1 MHHLVGL
8 LELFGMFAVCLC
20 FVVLL
25 PNTGAF
31 LASLFG
37 LVVGENTLAKMQG
50 RESGTNMHLDD

>member
-8 LELFGMFAVCLC
+8 LELFGLVAVGLC

-37 LVVGENTLAKMQG
+37 LVVGEQTLAKFQK
-50 RESGTNMHLDD
+50 RESDSEMHLDD

>member
-8 LELFGMFAVCLC
+8 LELFGLVAVGLC
-20 FVVLL
+20 FIVLL

-37 LVVGENTLAKMQG
+37 LVAGEQARIRDASRRL
-50 RESGTNMHLDD
+50 SV

>member
-25 PNTGAF
+25 PNVGAF
-31 LASLFG
+31 LATLFG
-37 LVVGENTLAKMQG
+37 AIVGEQTLAKIQG
-50 RESGTNMHLDD
+50 RESGSEMHLDD